1 MKPTKSLASMESGRF
16 SERVT
21 SFPGK
26 LLLSLHVFSWFN
38 ETFVKGILNK
48 S

>member
-1 MKPTKSLASMESGRF
+1 VKPTKCLASMERERF

-38 ETFVKGILNK
+38 ETFVKGMLNK
-48 S
+48 C